1 MKKFY
6 ALGTYSP
13 ESYQAF
19 IENPDQDRKA
29 AVQELASSMGGSVS
43 NIEFLRGPFDF
54 IVTIEAESF
63 EDMAAIKMAVEAQG
77 VGEVDIFETVDMNAI
92 ARKAGKALSNYS
104 PPSS

>member
-6 ALGTYSP
+6 ALGTYSS

-19 IENPDQDRKA
+19 IQNPDQDRKA
-29 AVQELASSMGGSVS
+29 AVLALTKAMGGKVA

-54 IVTIEAESF
+54 IASIEAESF
-63 EDMAAIKMAVEAQG
+63 EDVAAIKMAVEAQG
-77 VGEVDIFETVDMNAI
+77 VGEMDIFETVDINAI
-92 ARKAGKALSNYS
+92 AKKAVTALSNYS